1 MTFKRKLRVA
11 CGQSAAFREERSPQR
26 AQRNAEEETQN
37 EKREVSLSR
46 EFFQYAHDPSAA
58 SQHKALA
65 LESGL
70 TRVWSRNGERAR

>member
-37 EKREVSLSR
+37 EKWEVSLSR
-46 EFFQYAHDPSAA
+46 
-58 SQHKALA
+58 
-65 LESGL
+65 
-70 TRVWSRNGERAR
+70 